1 MVANDVE
8 LLDCVVVTVE
18 VEDAVVDSVVRLEL
32 VVDTIEVV
40 VGVVGSTITRASKLS
55 MAVVSPP

>member
-1 MVANDVE
+1 MA
-8 LLDCVVVTVE
+8 E

-40 VGVVGSTITRASKLS
+40 VGVVGSTIMKASKLS